1 MSKTH
6 LSLGRLILQL
16 ALGLFL
22 AISGIWVLAGF
33 GNWSWVSDGDAG
45 AAAIKSIIQNRTLEN
60 ILVISYGVV
69 ELIAGIFLILSLF
82 IGDVFGAF
90 GNVLHIII
98 MIVWIV
104 AIVLIDFLSSSSG
117 ISLLRN
123 SFLKWLYQVAT
134 HLIILGALIYLKD

>member
-33 GNWSWVSDGDAG
+33 GNWSWVSTDDAG
-45 AAAIKSIIQNRTLEN
+45 ATAIKSIIQNRTLEN
-60 ILVISYGVV
+60 ILVISYGVI

-90 GNVLHIII
+90 GNILHIII

-104 AIVLIDFLSSSSG
+104 AIVLIDFLSSSTG

-123 SFLKWLYQVAT
+123 SFLKWLYQVAS

>member
-33 GNWSWVSDGDAG
+33 GNWSWVSGGDAG

>member
-33 GNWSWVSDGDAG
+33 GNWSWVSTGDAG
-45 AAAIKSIIQNRTLEN
+45 ATAIKSIIQNRTLEN

-90 GNVLHIII
+90 GNILHIII

-104 AIVLIDFLSSSSG
+104 AIVLIDFLSSSTG

-123 SFLKWLYQVAT
+123 SFLKWLYQVAS

>member
-33 GNWSWVSDGDAG
+33 GNWSWVRTDDAG
-45 AAAIKSIIQNRTLEN
+45 ATAIKSIIQNRTLEN
-60 ILVISYGVV
+60 ILVISYGVI

-90 GNVLHIII
+90 GNILHIII

-104 AIVLIDFLSSSSG
+104 AIVLIDFLSSSTG

-123 SFLKWLYQVAT
+123 SFLKWLYQVAS

>member
-33 GNWSWVSDGDAG
+33 GNWSWVSGGDAG

-104 AIVLIDFLSSSSG
+104 AIVLIDFLSSSNG

>member
-33 GNWSWVSDGDAG
+33 GNWSWVSSGDAG